1 MHFFLDILDGMCRG
15 GAKVLLVTHAVPG
28 VTEYVSALV
37 RRDRLVGVI
46 PKPNTADKKTLQELT
61 ALTSVFSVKRSDID
75 TRSAAYLSLLDHLG
89 VAGKFVIVDMGGYF
103 ADAICQFPEP
113 IKRNL
118 IGVVEDTEN
127 GHQRYER
134 TFARLPPPQ
143 MHLSKPVVSVARS
156 ALKDPEDF
164 LVGQAVVFSA
174 DAALRGQNVILPSM
188 KTVVFGYGKV
198 GSSIAQCLKQRGAI
212 VSICES
218 DPAREALALAH
229 GFQVY
234 MKDDAL
240 RRAELIF
247 CATGNHC
254 IGMQDFAHTTSR
266 KFVFCATSADDELV
280 DFDAIKDAME
290 PSGIW
295 GIARTPNRGTIAIC
309 NRGHSVN
316 FLHNGSLGPYVKLVQ
331 AELLVAASRVD
342 RFLPGEIS
350 ELDRSSRTSISKV
363 WLKHHVNAVN

>member
-1 MHFFLDILDGMCRG
+1 MHFFLDILDGMCDG

-28 VTEYVSALV
+28 VSEYVTAMV
-37 RRDRLVGVI
+37 RRDRLIGVI
-46 PKPNTADKKTLQELT
+46 PKPNTADKRTLQQLASLT
-61 ALTSVFSVKRSDID
+61 AVFNVSRSDID
-75 TRSAAYLSLLDHLG
+75 NRSTRYLDLLAHLDA
-89 VAGKFVIVDMGGYF
+89 AGKFVIVDMGGYF
-103 ADAICQFPEP
+103 ADAVSHFPEK
-113 IKRNL
+113 IQRNL
-118 IGVVEDTEN
+118 IGIVEDTEN

-134 TFARLPPPQ
+134 TFARLPAAP
-143 MHLSKPVVSVARS
+143 MGLSKPVVSVARS
-156 ALKDPEDF
+156 ALKEPEDF

-174 DAALRGQNVILPSM
+174 DAALRRQNVILPAM

-212 VSICES
+212 VFVCER

-229 GFQVY
+229 GFQVFP
-234 MKDDAL
+234 KDDAL

-254 IGMQDFAHTTSR
+254 IGMQDFDRTSSR
-266 KFVFCATSADDELV
+266 KYVFCATSGDDELE
-280 DFDAIKDAME
+280 DFDAIKRVMD
-290 PSGIW
+290 PTGIW
-295 GIARTPNRGTIAIC
+295 GIVQTPCRGTVSIC
-309 NRGHSVN
+309 NHGHSVN

-350 ELDRSSRTSISKV
+350 ELDRSSRASISKV
-363 WLKHHVNAVN
+363 WLKHHMNAVN

>member
-1 MHFFLDILDGMCRG
+1 MHFFLDILDGMCLG

-28 VTEYVSALV
+28 VTDYVLAMS
-37 RRDRLVGVI
+37 RRDRVIGVI
-46 PKPNTADKKTLQELT
+46 PKPNTIDPQTLQAVSEIT
-61 ALTSVFSVKRSDID
+61 PVFNVRREDID
-75 TRSAAYLSLLDHLG
+75 ARNDSYCTLLSHLEA
-89 VAGKFVIVDMGGYF
+89 AGKFVIIDMGGYF
-103 ADAICQFPEP
+103 AEAVSAFPDS

-118 IGVVEDTEN
+118 IGIVEDTEN

-134 TFARLPPPQ
+134 AFARLGDADDRVA
-143 MHLSKPVVSVARS
+143 KPVISVARS

-174 DAALRGQNVILPSM
+174 DAALRQGNVILPSM

-198 GSSIAQCLKQRGAI
+198 GSSIAQCLKMRGAI

-229 GFQVY
+229 GFQVFG
-234 MKDDAL
+234 KDDAL
-240 RRAELIF
+240 SHAELIF

-254 IGMQDFAHTTSR
+254 IGMQDFGRTDSR
-266 KFVFCATSADDELV
+266 KYVFCATSADDELK
-280 DFDAIKDAME
+280 DFEDIRRIME

-295 GIARTPNRGTIAIC
+295 GVARTGNRGMIYFC
-309 NRGHSVN
+309 NRGNSVN
-316 FLHNGSLGPYVKLVQ
+316 FLHNGSVGPYVKLVQ
-331 AELLVAASRVD
+331 AELLVAASRIDQFV
-342 RFLPGEIS
+342 PGRIS

-363 WLKHHVNAVN
+363 WLKHHVSTLN